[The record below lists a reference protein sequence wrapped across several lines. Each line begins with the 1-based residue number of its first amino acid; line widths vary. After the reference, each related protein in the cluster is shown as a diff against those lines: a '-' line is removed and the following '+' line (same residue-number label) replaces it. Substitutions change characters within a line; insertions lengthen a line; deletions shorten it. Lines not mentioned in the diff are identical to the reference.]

1 MSLPTAVGGRAR
13 RRRIGDYA
21 PLPLVGVAILLIVLI
36 LFTPLLLPSGGQ
48 PAPGVLTQAEL
59 IVDRISGNQTTHFYI
74 HALGTTARY
83 TEIWVGLASGF
94 DYSTLGTSWTKLNW
108 STWTNESDVLS
119 VIVSSIENPVALNVT
134 AYYASPGGTAWYV
147 GVVALDVGMG
157 STGPALYFATP
168 TPGLGLP
175 GPTPVDNASLP
186 ITILLPLTLSGGPP

>member
-1 MSLPTAVGGRAR
+1 MSLPKAEGGRAR

-21 PLPLVGVAILLIVLI
+21 PLPLVAVAILLIVLI

-94 DYSTLGTSWTKLNW
+94 DYSTLGTSWARLNW

-119 VIVSSIENPVALNVT
+119 VIVSSIENPVGLNVT
-134 AYYASPGGTAWYV
+134 AYYTSPGGTAWYV
-147 GVVALDVGMG
+147 GVVALYVVTG
-157 STGPALYFATP
+157 STGPTLYFATP

-175 GPTPVDNASLP
+175 GPTPVDNTSLP
-186 ITILLPLTLSGGPP
+186 LTILLPLTPSGGPP